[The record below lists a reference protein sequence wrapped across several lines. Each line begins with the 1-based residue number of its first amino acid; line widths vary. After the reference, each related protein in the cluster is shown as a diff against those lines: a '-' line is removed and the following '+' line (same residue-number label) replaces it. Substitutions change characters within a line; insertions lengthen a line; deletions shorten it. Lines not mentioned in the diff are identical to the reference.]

1 MASGGWHSRARR
13 HLISEGDMS
22 VLQRAQAKRQLEQQ
36 RRQVAGRGVAVVVVD
51 LPTGA
56 NARGAGEGIWGK
68 KIPTSGPAQRQ
79 RSLTSGATRASGPT
93 STGGREGRGA
103 GPASPCGL
111 GRRVGM

>member
-13 HLISEGDMS
+13 CLISEGDMS

-79 RSLTSGATRASGPT
+79 RSVGPQ
-93 STGGREGRGA
+93 GHQGPLAPVGERGA
-103 GPASPCGL
+103 EL
-111 GRRVGM
+111 GRLHPAD